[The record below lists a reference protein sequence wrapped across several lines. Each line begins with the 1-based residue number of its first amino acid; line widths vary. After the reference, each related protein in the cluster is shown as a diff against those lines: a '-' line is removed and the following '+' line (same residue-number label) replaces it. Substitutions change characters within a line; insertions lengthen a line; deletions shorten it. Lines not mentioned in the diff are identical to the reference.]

1 MENSSGVSISLSESP
16 KKEKK
21 KIETQIQQE
30 KMEEVRGERGGAKSW
45 ELKKCPNAN
54 WVHDEKFISRHQQEL
69 DISFRV
75 LSLRVTKM

>member
-21 KIETQIQQE
+21 KKETQIQQE

-45 ELKKCPNAN
+45 ELKKC
-54 WVHDEKFISRHQQEL
+54 QL
-69 DISFRV
+69 G
-75 LSLRVTKM
+75 T